1 MAGTL
6 YLGTSGFSYDEWKHG
21 VFYPEG
27 LKNREMLPYYASL
40 FRSVEINYSFRRNP
54 SEKTLLNW
62 RELAPDGF
70 VFALKA
76 NQQITHYQ
84 RLEDADTAVSFFFE
98 RVKLLGDRLGPV
110 LFQCPPS
117 LKYDRQLIE
126 RFLGGLPPMRAAM
139 EFRHPSWEEARE
151 LLTEQGVAW
160 CSAET
165 DEKEPGPMS
174 WEPFGFLR
182 LRKTQYS
189 DDELKA
195 WSERIGPA
203 LSSGQDVFCYF
214 KHEDE
219 GASPKMAKRLQEAL
233 GRKS

>member
-1 MAGTL
+1 
-6 YLGTSGFSYDEWKHG
+6 
-21 VFYPEG
+21 
-27 LKNREMLPYYASL
+27 
-40 FRSVEINYSFRRNP
+40 
-54 SEKTLLNW
+54 
-62 RELAPDGF
+62 
-70 VFALKA
+70 
-76 NQQITHYQ
+76 
-84 RLEDADTAVSFFFE
+84 
-98 RVKLLGDRLGPV
+98 
-110 LFQCPPS
+110 
-117 LKYDRQLIE
+117 
-126 RFLGGLPPMRAAM
+126 MRAAM

-165 DEKEPGPMS
+165 DEKEPGAMS

-182 LRKTQYS
+182 LRKTEYS

-203 LSSGQDVFCYF
+203 LSSDHDVFCYF

-233 GRKS
+233 GHKS